1 LNLYTIN
8 LKINVNQFGIYKHKI
23 KIKKMKKTRVIS
35 ALKAQALADKEKAL
49 MALDLLENQA
59 VGIGDHT
66 ANDFLKDA
74 TESLQLLAD
83 AEDRLEMIEKY
94 FNSNE

>member
-1 LNLYTIN
+1 
-8 LKINVNQFGIYKHKI
+8 
-23 KIKKMKKTRVIS
+23 MKKSKVIS

-66 ANDFLKDA
+66 ANDFLQDA
-74 TESLQLLAD
+74 TEALNLLAEAD
-83 AEDRLEMIEKY
+83 DRLEAITKY
-94 FNSNE
+94 YDE

>member
-1 LNLYTIN
+1 
-8 LKINVNQFGIYKHKI
+8 
-23 KIKKMKKTRVIS
+23 MKKSRVIS

-74 TESLQLLAD
+74 SESLTLLAD
-83 AEDRLEMIEKY
+83 AEDKLEIIEKY
-94 FNSNE
+94 FKTDN

>member
-1 LNLYTIN
+1 
-8 LKINVNQFGIYKHKI
+8 
-23 KIKKMKKTRVIS
+23 MKKTRVIS
-35 ALKAQALADKEKAL
+35 ALKAQALADREKAL

-74 TESLQLLAD
+74 TESLNLLCE
-83 AEDRLEMIEKY
+83 AEDRLDIIERY
-94 FNSNE
+94 FSVKE

>member
-1 LNLYTIN
+1 
-8 LKINVNQFGIYKHKI
+8 
-23 KIKKMKKTRVIS
+23 MRKTRVMQ
-35 ALKAQALADKEKAL
+35 ALKAQAEADREKAL

-74 TESLQLLAD
+74 TESLQLLCD
-83 AEDRLEMIEKY
+83 AEDRLEMIRKY
-94 FNSNE
+94 FTSNPTNNKGDETEYYRSSVS

>member
-1 LNLYTIN
+1 
-8 LKINVNQFGIYKHKI
+8 
-23 KIKKMKKTRVIS
+23 MKKSKVIN

-66 ANDFLKDA
+66 AEDFFKDA
-74 TESLQLLAD
+74 TEALNLLAESD
-83 AEDRLEMIEKY
+83 DRLDAIEKY
-94 FNSNE
+94 FNEKNI

>member
-1 LNLYTIN
+1 
-8 LKINVNQFGIYKHKI
+8 
-23 KIKKMKKTRVIS
+23 MKKSRVIS
-35 ALKAQALADKEKAL
+35 ALKAQAIADREKAL

-74 TESLQLLAD
+74 SEALSLLTD
-83 AEDRLEMIEKY
+83 AEDRLEIINKY
-94 FNSNE
+94 ESGEYNSKS